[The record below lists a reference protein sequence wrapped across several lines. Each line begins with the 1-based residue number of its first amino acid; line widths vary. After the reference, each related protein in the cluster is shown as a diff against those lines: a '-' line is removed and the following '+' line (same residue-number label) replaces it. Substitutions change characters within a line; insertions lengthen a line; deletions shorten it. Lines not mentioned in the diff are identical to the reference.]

1 MSRSELIA
9 AAKAA
14 GIKNA
19 SRTSSVELQAAL
31 AKMSKAKVKGGKV
44 GRPIDPNSKRQ
55 AKASMPKGKKGRPI
69 VEGSARQ
76 LREAAKAAR
85 AAANGGV
92 VKKGRPEKAKTETAV
107 VEG

>member
-1 MSRSELIA
+1 MTRSELIA

-19 SRTSSVELQAAL
+19 SRTSSAELQAAL
-31 AKMSKAKVKGGKV
+31 ANVGKAEVKTGKR
-44 GRPIDPNSKRQ
+44 GRPVDPNSKRQ
-55 AKASMPKGKKGRPI
+55 NKVSTGKRGRPVI
-69 VEGSARQ
+69 EGSARQ

-85 AAANGGV
+85 AATNGGV
-92 VKKGRPEKAKTETAV
+92 VKRGRPAKVKTKE